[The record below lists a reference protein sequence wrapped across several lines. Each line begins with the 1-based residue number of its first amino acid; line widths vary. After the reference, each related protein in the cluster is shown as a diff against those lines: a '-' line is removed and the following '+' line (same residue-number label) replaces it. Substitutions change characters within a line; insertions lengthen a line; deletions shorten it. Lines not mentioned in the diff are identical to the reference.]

1 MPVLV
6 LSSLPVQ
13 AKTRL
18 YSNSGI
24 ASTACVMTL
33 GEKASTAYGRPQA
46 EFSQI
51 FSCGTSVK
59 IGLHKG
65 KPPNPLYAQKITKC
79 PAEIFDFFART
90 THTTG

>member
-1 MPVLV
+1 MV

-18 YSNSGI
+18 HSISGI
-24 ASTACVMTL
+24 ASTARVMTQ
-33 GEKASTAYGRPQA
+33 GEIASTACGRPQT

-51 FSCGTSVK
+51 FSYGTSVK

-65 KPPNPLYAQKITKC
+65 KNPHKRELKEKI
-79 PAEIFDFFART
+79 
-90 THTTG
+90 